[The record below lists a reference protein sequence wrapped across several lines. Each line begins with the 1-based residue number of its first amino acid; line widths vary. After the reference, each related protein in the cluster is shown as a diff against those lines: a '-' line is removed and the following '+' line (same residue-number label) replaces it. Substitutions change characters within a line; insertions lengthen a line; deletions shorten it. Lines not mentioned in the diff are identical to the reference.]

1 MDIQDILALD
11 KASRSRVKEARRQAD
26 EIDAQ
31 TPAKINELRS
41 RLENKTK
48 DELARFEQ
56 EQNQL
61 VQQRVAQVE
70 EQLKD
75 VHARLDE
82 KYAGNKEEWV
92 SHIVKRVTEV

>member
-11 KASRSRVKEARRQAD
+11 KTSRNRVKEATAKAD
-26 EIDAQ
+26 EIDNQ
-31 TPAKINELRS
+31 TPEKINELRS
-41 RLENKTK
+41 RLEKQTQE
-48 DELARFEQ
+48 ELARFQQ

-61 VQQRVAQVE
+61 ATRRVAQVE
-70 EQLKD
+70 EQLKE

-82 KYAGNKEEWV
+82 KYAVNKDEWI